1 MFRNSGGVGRRGIT
15 DGGTVTYHPWQRNE
29 TQVYTRMH
37 ASQTP
42 LLKLARTE
50 RNVAIGPGE
59 RTF

>member
-1 MFRNSGGVGRRGIT
+1 MHRDIYRY
-15 DGGTVTYHPWQRNE
+15 TVA
-29 TQVYTRMH
+29 MH

-59 RTF
+59 SLLAPP